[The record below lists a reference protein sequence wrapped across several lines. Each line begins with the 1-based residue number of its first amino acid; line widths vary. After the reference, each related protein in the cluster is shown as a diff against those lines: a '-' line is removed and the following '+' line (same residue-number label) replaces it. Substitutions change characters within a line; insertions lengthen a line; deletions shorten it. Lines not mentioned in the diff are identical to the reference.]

1 MENHI
6 NLYNAAVV
14 GENPQAAYLVEGGRL
29 HAVEKSVAELKKDQC
44 DPEKTLPLIREGL
57 KALITFAK
65 GKAEPHFLEVD
76 WKAMT
81 GKNEQAQLI
90 DKIKH
95 IYGHLP
101 HHDRNT
107 LSTLIHHKTA
117 R

>member
-1 MENHI
+1 MENNI

-14 GENPQAAYLVEGGRL
+14 GENPKAAYLVEGDRL
-29 HAVEKSVAELKKDQC
+29 HAVEQSVADLKKDQSN
-44 DPEKTLPLIREGL
+44 PEKTLPLIREGL

-76 WKAMT
+76 WTAIA

-90 DKIKH
+90 DKINH
-95 IYGHLP
+95 IYSHLP